1 MKSTARAGPT
11 WPTVTRS
18 NERRGLAADAAALQT
33 RGPCMSGTE
42 PSRRMFLAAAAAAC
56 AGVSLRPDIARAEP
70 NAGAEVKGSAHW
82 TFKRTGGDN
91 VKLFL
96 WRKQLANPATAS
108 GTRGTILFVHGSSV
122 SATPVF
128 DLQIPGKPETSTMDW
143 FARLGYDTWCV
154 DCEGYGR
161 SDKWRAVNADVAC
174 GADDLAAAS
183 EYILKQNE
191 GRKLLLYGAS
201 SGALRAGL
209 FAQRHPERVQR
220 LALDA
225 LVWTG
230 EGSPTLA
237 ERRKR
242 LAEYRATN
250 RRPID
255 RAFVRSIFTRD
266 HPDTSDLTVVDAFAD
281 AVLALDASVPT
292 GTYVDMSAN
301 LPVIDPEKI
310 VVPVLI
316 MRGQWDG
323 IASFQDLANFFA
335 KLPNPD
341 RQFIVMPGI
350 AHTSTRSRNWALV
363 YHLLDAYFSQPE
375 PVYVG

>member
-1 MKSTARAGPT
+1 MTVRVRTAQPELRGSLGIAPRRDFLAA
-11 WPTVTRS
+11 VAAAVAARS
-18 NERRGLAADAAALQT
+18 LPSEEAHAQERVQSGGLAEV
-33 RGPCMSGTE
+33 SGTE
-42 PSRRMFLAAAAAAC
+42 HWTVKR
-56 AGVSLRPDIARAEP
+56 
-70 NAGAEVKGSAHW
+70 AGADS
-82 TFKRTGGDN
+82 

-96 WRKQLANPATAS
+96 WRKPPQNPAPSVDAR
-108 GTRGTILFVHGSSV
+108 RGPILFVHGSSV

-128 DLQIPGKPETSTMDW
+128 DLQIPGKPEASTMDW

-161 SDKWRAVNADVAC
+161 SDKSRPVNADVSC

-183 EYILKQNE
+183 GYILQQN
-191 GRKLLLYGAS
+191 GGQRLLVYGAS

-230 EGSPTLA
+230 DGSPTLA

-242 LAEYRATN
+242 LAEYRASN

-255 RAFVRSIFTRD
+255 RAFVHSIFTRD
-266 HPDTSDLTVVDAFAD
+266 HPGTSDLTVVDAFAD
-281 AVLALDASVPT
+281 AVLALDTSVPT
-292 GTYVDMSAN
+292 GTYIDMSAN
-301 LPVIDPEKI
+301 LPVVDPEKI
-310 VVPVLI
+310 AAPTLV

-323 IASFQDLANFFA
+323 IASYQGS
-335 KLPNPD
+335 
-341 RQFIVMPGI
+341 RQLFREVAEPRQAVRGR
-350 AHTSTRSRNWALV
+350 ARHRAREHALEELGARISPARRLV
-363 YHLLDAYFSQPE
+363 QPAGAAYL
-375 PVYVG
+375 G

>member
-1 MKSTARAGPT
+1 MTPDDQAGGGG
-11 WPTVTRS
+11 S
-18 NERRGLAADAAALQT
+18 RREFLEAAALLLAASAVPQEAGAQSPDRT
-33 RGPCMSGTE
+33 GTLAPVSGTE
-42 PSRRMFLAAAAAAC
+42 
-56 AGVSLRPDIARAEP
+56 
-70 NAGAEVKGSAHW
+70 HW
-82 TFKRTGGDN
+82 TVKRVGADS

-96 WRKQLANPATAS
+96 WRKRLQDPAAAS
-108 GTRGTILFVHGSSV
+108 GAMRNGTILFVHGSSV

-128 DLQIPGKPETSTMDW
+128 DLQIPGRPQTSTMDA

-161 SDKWRAVNADVAC
+161 SDKSRPVNADVSC
-174 GADDLAAAS
+174 GADDLVAAS
-183 EYILKQNE
+183 EYILQRNGGE
-191 GRKLLLYGAS
+191 RLLLYGAS

-209 FAQRHPERVQR
+209 FAQRHPDRVRR

-237 ERRKR
+237 ERKKR
-242 LAEYRATN
+242 LAEYRASN

-255 RAFVRSIFTRD
+255 RAFVQSIFTRD
-266 HPDTSDLTVVDAFAD
+266 HPGTSDLTVVDAFAD
-281 AVLALDASVPT
+281 AVLALDSSMPT
-292 GTYVDMSAN
+292 GTYIDMSAN

-310 VVPVLI
+310 TVPTLV

-323 IASFQDLANFFA
+323 IASYQDLANFFA

-341 RQFIVMPGI
+341 KQFAVMPGI
-350 AHTSTRSRNWALV
+350 AHTSTRSKNWALV
-363 YHLLDAYFSQPE
+363 YHLLDGWFSQPA
-375 PVYVG
+375 PAYTG

>member
-1 MKSTARAGPT
+1 MSASSGDSQFPTIPTLRAGAT
-11 WPTVTRS
+11 
-18 NERRGLAADAAALQT
+18 GDA
-33 RGPCMSGTE
+33 GG
-42 PSRRMFLAAAAAAC
+42 SRRSFLTAAAAAC
-56 AGVSLRPDIARAEP
+56 AGLSIRADDARAES
-70 NAGAEVKGSAHW
+70 GTLAEVSGTQHW
-82 TFKRTGGDN
+82 TVKRAGSDN

-96 WRKQLANPATAS
+96 WRKQLKNRVAGAS
-108 GTRGTILFVHGSSV
+108 SDKETGTILFVHGSSV

-128 DLQIPGKPETSTMDW
+128 DLQIPGRPETSTMDW
-143 FARLGYDTWCV
+143 FARRGYDTWCV

-161 SDKWRAVNADVAC
+161 SDKWRPVNADVSC

-183 EYILKQNE
+183 EYILKQSN
-191 GRKLLLYGAS
+191 RKLLLYGAS

-209 FAQRHPERVQR
+209 FAQRHPDRVER

-230 EGSPTLA
+230 DGSPTLA
-237 ERRKR
+237 ERKKR
-242 LAEYRATN
+242 LAEYRANN

-266 HPDTSDLTVVDAFAD
+266 HPDTSDLTVVEAFAD
-281 AVLALDASVPT
+281 AVLALDKSVPT

-301 LPVIDPEKI
+301 LPVVDPEKI
-310 VVPVLI
+310 SVPVLI

-335 KLPNPD
+335 RLPNPD
-341 RQFIVMPGI
+341 KQFVVMPGI
-350 AHTSTRSRNWALV
+350 AHTSTRSKNWALV
-363 YHLLDAYFSQPE
+363 YHLLDAYFSQPA
-375 PVYVG
+375 PVYTG

>member
-1 MKSTARAGPT
+1 MNQEQLSSQASPRPRLAVAGGSRRHFLAAVAT
-11 WPTVTRS
+11 TVAAASFPSAETQAQQDVATG
-18 NERRGLAADAAALQT
+18 GLAEV
-33 RGPCMSGTE
+33 SGTE
-42 PSRRMFLAAAAAAC
+42 HWTLKR
-56 AGVSLRPDIARAEP
+56 
-70 NAGAEVKGSAHW
+70 AGAE
-82 TFKRTGGDN
+82 N

-96 WRKQLANPATAS
+96 WRKQLKDAALAGAGGNAP
-108 GTRGTILFVHGSSV
+108 RGTILFVHGSSV

-128 DLQIPGKPETSTMDW
+128 DLQIPGKPEASTMDW
-143 FARLGYDTWCV
+143 FARQGYDTWCV

-161 SDKWRAVNADVAC
+161 SDKSRPVNADVSC

-183 EYILKQNE
+183 GYIMQRNGGL
-191 GRKLLLYGAS
+191 KLLLYGAS

-237 ERRKR
+237 ERKKR
-242 LAEYRATN
+242 LAEYRASN

-266 HPDTSDLTVVDAFAD
+266 HPGTSDLTVVDAFAD
-281 AVLALDASVPT
+281 AVLALDTSVPT

-301 LPVIDPEKI
+301 LPVVDPEKI
-310 VVPVLI
+310 SVPTLI

-335 KLPNPD
+335 RLPNPD
-341 RQFIVMPGI
+341 KQFIVMPGI
-350 AHTSTRSRNWALV
+350 AHTSTRSKNWALV
-363 YHLLDAYFSQPE
+363 YHLLDAYFSQPA

>member
-1 MKSTARAGPT
+1 MNPAEISAG
-11 WPTVTRS
+11 
-18 NERRGLAADAAALQT
+18 
-33 RGPCMSGTE
+33 
-42 PSRRMFLAAAAAAC
+42 SRRTFLLAAAAASVGLA
-56 AGVSLRPDIARAEP
+56 ARAGDTRAESG
-70 NAGAEVKGSAHW
+70 ALAEVSGTEHW
-82 TFKRTGGDN
+82 TVKRAGSDN

-96 WRKQLANPATAS
+96 WRKRLKNRVAS
-108 GTRGTILFVHGSSV
+108 DKKSGTILFVHGSSV

-128 DLQIPGKPETSTMDW
+128 DLQIPGKPEASTMDW
-143 FARLGYDTWCV
+143 FARRGYDTWCV

-161 SDKWRAVNADVAC
+161 SDKSRPVNADVSC

-183 EYILKQNE
+183 EYILNRSAD
-191 GRKLLLYGAS
+191 RKLLLYGAS

-209 FAQRHPERVQR
+209 FAQRHTECVQR

-237 ERRKR
+237 ERKKR
-242 LAEYRATN
+242 LEEYRASN

-266 HPDTSDLTVVDAFAD
+266 HPDTSDLTVVEAFAD
-281 AVLALDASVPT
+281 AVLALDKSVPT

-310 VVPVLI
+310 SVPVLV

-335 KLPNPD
+335 RLPNPD
-341 RQFIVMPGI
+341 KQFVVMPGI
-350 AHTSTRSRNWALV
+350 AHTSTRSKNWGLV
-363 YHLLDAYFSQPE
+363 YHLLDAYFSQPA
-375 PVYVG
+375 PVYTG

>member
-1 MKSTARAGPT
+1 MTVRRGAPQVCDPASAATRREFLGALAAAVAASSFGAQEAGAQERGRAAALADVSGTEHWTVKRAGPDS
-11 WPTVTRS
+11 VR
-18 NERRGLAADAAALQT
+18 
-33 RGPCMSGTE
+33 
-42 PSRRMFLAAAAAAC
+42 
-56 AGVSLRPDIARAEP
+56 
-70 NAGAEVKGSAHW
+70 
-82 TFKRTGGDN
+82 
-91 VKLFL
+91 LFL
-96 WRKQLANPATAS
+96 WRKQLKLPSTARATER
-108 GTRGTILFVHGSSV
+108 RGTILFVHGSSV

-128 DLQIPGKPETSTMDW
+128 DLQIPGRPEASTMDW

-161 SDKWRAVNADVAC
+161 SDKTRAVNADVSC

-183 EYILKQNE
+183 EYIMGQNAG
-191 GRKLLLYGAS
+191 GRLLLYGAS

-209 FAQRHPERVQR
+209 FAQRHPERVHR

-242 LAEYRATN
+242 LAEYRASN

-255 RAFVRSIFTRD
+255 RDFVRSIFTRD
-266 HPDTSDLTVVDAFAD
+266 HPGTSDLTVVEAFAD
-281 AVLALDASVPT
+281 AVLALDSSVPT

-310 VVPVLI
+310 TVPTLI

-335 KLPNPD
+335 RLPNPD
-341 RQFIVMPGI
+341 KQFVVMPGI
-350 AHTSTRSRNWALV
+350 AHTSTRSKNWALV
-363 YHLLDAYFSQPE
+363 YHLLDGYFSQPA
-375 PVYVG
+375 PAYVG

>member
-1 MKSTARAGPT
+1 MNEENSALADGR
-11 WPTVTRS
+11 RS
-18 NERRGLAADAAALQT
+18 RRG
-33 RGPCMSGTE
+33 
-42 PSRRMFLAAAAAAC
+42 FLAAAAVTFAA
-56 AGVSLRPDIARAEP
+56 ASLPAENARAQQP
-70 NAGAEVKGSAHW
+70 GTLADVTGSEHW
-82 TFKRTGGDN
+82 TVKRAGSES
-91 VKLFL
+91 VRLFL
-96 WRKQLANPATAS
+96 WRKRTS
-108 GTRGTILFVHGSSV
+108 ETRRGTILFVHGSSV

-128 DLQIPGKPETSTMDW
+128 DLQIPGKPDASTMDW
-143 FARLGYDTWCV
+143 FARQGYDTWCV

-161 SDKWRAVNADVAC
+161 SDKSRPVNADVSC

-183 EYILKQNE
+183 EYIGKQN
-191 GRKLLLYGAS
+191 GGAKLLLYGAS

-237 ERRKR
+237 ERKKR
-242 LAEYRATN
+242 LAEYRASN

-255 RAFVRSIFTRD
+255 RDFVRSIFTRD
-266 HPDTSDLTVVDAFAD
+266 HPGTSDLTVVEAFAD
-281 AVLALDASVPT
+281 AVLALDTSVPT

-301 LPVIDPEKI
+301 LPVVDPEQI
-310 VVPVLI
+310 SVPTLI

-335 KLPNPD
+335 RLPNSD
-341 RQFIVMPGI
+341 KQFIVMPGI
-350 AHTSTRSRNWALV
+350 AHTSTRSKNWALV
-363 YHLLDAYFSQPE
+363 YHLLDAYFSQPA

>member
-1 MKSTARAGPT
+1 MIPPT
-11 WPTVTRS
+11 
-18 NERRGLAADAAALQT
+18 RRD
-33 RGPCMSGTE
+33 
-42 PSRRMFLAAAAAAC
+42 FLVAVGAAC
-56 AGVSLRPDIARAEP
+56 ATASLSSR
-70 NAGAEVKGSAHW
+70 NAGAEPDRSPAALEVIGQEHW
-82 TFKRTGGDN
+82 TTKGAGAES

-96 WRKQLANPATAS
+96 WRKRLGKPAADARTLQ
-108 GTRGTILFVHGSSV
+108 RGTILFVHGSSV

-128 DLQIPGKPETSTMDW
+128 DLQIPGKPEASTMEW

-161 SDKWRAVNADVAC
+161 SDKWRAVNADVSC

-183 EYILKQNE
+183 AYIQEQN
-191 GRKLLLYGAS
+191 GGKRLLLYGAS

-225 LVWTG
+225 LVYTG

-237 ERRKR
+237 ERRKK
-242 LAEYRATN
+242 LVEYRASN

-255 RAFVRSIFTRD
+255 RAFVHSIFTRD
-266 HPDTSDLTVVDAFAD
+266 HPGTSDLTVVDAFAD
-281 AVLALDASVPT
+281 AVLALDTSVPT
-292 GTYVDMSAN
+292 GTYIDMSAN
-301 LPVIDPEKI
+301 LPVVDPEKI
-310 VVPVLI
+310 AAPTLV

-323 IASFQDLANFFA
+323 IASYQDLANFFA

-341 RQFIVMPGI
+341 KQFAVMPGI
-350 AHTSTRSRNWALV
+350 AHTSTRSKNWALV
-363 YHLLDAYFSQPE
+363 YHLLDGWFSQPA
-375 PVYVG
+375 PAYVG